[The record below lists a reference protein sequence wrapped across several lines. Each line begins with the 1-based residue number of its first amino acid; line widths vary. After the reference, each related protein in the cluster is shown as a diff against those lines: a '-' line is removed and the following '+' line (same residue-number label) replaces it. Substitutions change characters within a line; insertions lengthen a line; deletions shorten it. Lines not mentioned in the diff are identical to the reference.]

1 MTFSR
6 HRIINII
13 GRISGTL
20 VVVLAAVFPTVYFAI
35 GWEAQEAALQT
46 EVTFYGRAV
55 TAVINGNPAMWHYE
69 ETRLKGLIAAKV
81 DEQGFESRRILDEKG
96 DVVTQWQGDLRWP
109 RMTRSVPLLDSGVTV
124 GKLEISRSLRPMIAR
139 TLVLAALGGI
149 FGLALFYLVRMYPMA
164 ALRNALDQ
172 LSREK
177 ERANVTLHSI
187 GDGVIAVDSEAH
199 VVLVNRVAEVMTGW
213 SQAEAG
219 GRAIGDV
226 FRREGSELVARDGSR
241 RLVEVVTSPIL
252 DDGGRAVGAVLV
264 FRDVTE
270 KLRTEAELLKAQK
283 LESLGILAG
292 GIAHEIRN
300 PLSGININISSIEH
314 VCENSQGLGPDEKEK
329 IRIIAEQMKSAA
341 QKMASVVQRVMDFSR
356 PTPPHM
362 EVVNLN
368 GAIEEAIRLSASTL
382 RKRGIAVAKE
392 LAPDLPACR
401 ADPRLIEQVMVNL
414 ITNAYQAME
423 KSDGSKHLQITSV
436 ARDAQ
441 VVIRV
446 SDSGPGVP
454 PSLRER
460 IFDPFFTTRK
470 DGSGI
475 GLSFSH
481 RIVTDHGGSM
491 RVSTSK
497 WGGAEFWIEI
507 PAKGEG
513 TAA

>member
-1 MTFSR
+1 VTTSR
-6 HRIINII
+6 HRIVRII
-13 GRISGTL
+13 GRISG
-20 VVVLAAVFPTVYFAI
+20 VIVFIVAAIMPTVYFAI
-35 GWEAQEAALQT
+35 AWEAQDAALRT
-46 EVTFYGRAV
+46 EATFFGHEV
-55 TAVINGNPAMWHYE
+55 TAVINGNPTMWRYE
-69 ETRLKGLIAAKV
+69 ETRLKGLIATAA
-81 DEQGFESRRILDEKG
+81 DEQPFESRRILDEKG
-96 DVVTQWQGDLRWP
+96 DEVTQWQSDLPWP
-109 RMTRSVPLLDSGVTV
+109 TITRSVPLLDSGVTV
-124 GKLEISRSLRPMIAR
+124 GTLEISRSLRPMIAR
-139 TLVLAALGGI
+139 TAILALLGGI

-177 ERANVTLHSI
+177 ERAQVTLYSI
-187 GDGVIAVDSEAH
+187 GDGVITVDSEAR
-199 VVLVNRVAEVMTGW
+199 VVLVNRVAEQMTGW
-213 SQAEAG
+213 SQGEAAG
-219 GRAIGDV
+219 QPIADV
-226 FRREGSELVARDGSR
+226 FRREGSELVARDGAR

-252 DDGGRAVGAVLV
+252 DDGGQAVGAVLV

-270 KLRTEAELLKAQK
+270 KMRTEAELLKAQK

-314 VCENSQGLGPDEKEK
+314 VCNYSEGLEPEEKEK

-362 EVVNLN
+362 EMVNLN

-382 RKRGIAVAKE
+382 RKRGIAVSKE
-392 LAPDLPACR
+392 LAPDLPTCR
-401 ADPRLIEQVMVNL
+401 ADPRLIEQVLVNL
-414 ITNAYQAME
+414 ITNSYQAME
-423 KSDGSKHLQITSV
+423 RSDGSKHLQITSG
-436 ARDAQ
+436 ARDAH

-446 SDSGPGVP
+446 ADSGPGVP

-481 RIVTDHGGSM
+481 RIVADHGGSL
-491 RVSTSK
+491 RVTTSK
-497 WGGAEFWIEI
+497 WGGAEFRIEI

-513 TAA
+513 SAA